1 MPGTSAREML
11 SRIPIQMANGGTV
24 NLATEAAYAN
34 SPAYKRAMEAGGEQA
49 VQDYYAN
56 LRGIADKYIAAGN
69 LPTGAEAYNIMLENG
84 ISTTDLINAG
94 IGQDVVDKIFT
105 MTEDPTITTYA
116 TPTRLESAFMSNPV
130 LRAEAAARSA
140 GGADGIASLQQQAR
154 DYLARVEE
162 GGITPEEQA
171 MLREQALEGG
181 YTFQDI
187 INAGIDPSIL
197 FNLPVKEEAPPPPP
211 PPETPL
217 VDTTPFVQTQASY
230 TAPTVYQPLPEQPDI
245 YAAGQPALDVAFRES
260 APRTAIPGMPGF
272 YEYTPAASLRPAT
285 GAGMSFR
292 PPSVTSRP
300 RSLLS
305 PTALSFGSASQDY
318 ASGLQQQDAA
328 LMRAFADAG
337 IQGGSDYYTWRNR
350 LRSGEF
356 GIGGSFDPAAF
367 QSSFSSWAASQP
379 AKATSPTA
387 QGTPLQGGYSDIA
400 ENADRFGAD
409 YGGGYAN
416 FNAAAG
422 STGPVS
428 GYTIRPVDLR
438 LPPPM
443 YAEGG
448 EVTQSRMMLEQLD
461 ADAMAQEPERQES
474 EGLLRNI
481 TRGAMDIPSSVGG
494 YLKSRSPIGTDLSF
508 GESASMVFDDLS
520 KIGGA
525 IKEAA
530 GEDPLGFA
538 AEMMP
543 IYGEYSSY
551 QQAQELSEQAD
562 QAEAAGDTESAKML
576 RQLSTVS
583 MAGAIPLLGMFARG
597 GKKFV
602 MAGARGIP
610 QIDEAGIAARI
621 AELPEPADVGG
632 YNGPEVASSLMEGDP
647 VGDLFNRE
655 IAADVDGAVAA
666 YKQIP
671 KTKGGKII
679 DADQFR
685 ELSPEYRENR
695 GLAPNV
701 HEPASALS
709 KVYFTRLL
717 DETRGQEGNWI
728 FTGGGPASGKSAA
741 VSDAMEDAAQGVVDG
756 TMGNYRK
763 VIQQVSRV
771 LEDPTKTATL
781 VYIDR
786 EPLKAFN
793 LALKRAAD
801 METELGTGRTI
812 PAKAF
817 IDMHVDSR
825 KAIREIN
832 EAFKDNPKVSLQIWD
847 NNGGYGDQFQTTID
861 TVKDFDYNDTAERIM
876 QRLEDAYENGEISE
890 NVYRGFKSGPD
901 PRATGASRQD
911 VAANS
916 RVNEELGQ
924 RATQGDAIDSPRGAL

>member
-1 MPGTSAREML
+1 MPGYSAREML

-69 LPTGAEAYNIMLENG
+69 LPTGAEAYNLMLENG

-211 PPETPL
+211 ETPL
-217 VDTTPFVQTQASY
+217 VDTTPFVQTQAPY

-245 YAAGQPALDVAFRES
+245 YAAGQPALDVAFRQS
-260 APRTAIPGMPGF
+260 APRTAIPSMPGF

-367 QSSFSSWAASQP
+367 QASFSSWAASQP
-379 AKATSPTA
+379 AKTTSPTA
-387 QGTPLQGGYSDIA
+387 QGTSLQRGYSDIA

-597 GKKFV
+597 GKKAV
-602 MAGARGIP
+602 MAGARGSMPRAGEAFNIGTMRYEEGVPVEEIRRIEAEFNQSHQSDATSP
-610 QIDEAGIAARI
+610 QKLFEMATRAD
-621 AELPEPADVGG
+621 PAFQTEMKEISDAVGG
-632 YNGPEVASSLMEGDP
+632 RYVAGPVKTVESIDAKLSRKGGTAVDIPDP
-647 VGDLFNRE
+647 IRSTIVVTTKAQSDE
-655 IAADVDGAVAA
+655 IARLITDKMPTMDGGWQRVPGSGYFDRKLNVQYTSPDGERLTAEIQLTTPEMLEAKDTFGHKLYEQERSFFEKYKSETDMPSSELEKLRQVRAEQERLYNEAA
-666 YKQIP
+666 KNIDP
-671 KTKGGKII
+671 EIKNSLVEKFAKGGYVAGK
-679 DADQFR
+679 
-685 ELSPEYRENR
+685 E
-695 GLAPNV
+695 
-701 HEPASALS
+701 
-709 KVYFTRLL
+709 
-717 DETRGQEGNWI
+717 
-728 FTGGGPASGKSAA
+728 GKS
-741 VSDAMEDAAQGVVDG
+741 
-756 TMGNYRK
+756 
-763 VIQQVSRV
+763 
-771 LEDPTKTATL
+771 
-781 VYIDR
+781 
-786 EPLKAFN
+786 
-793 LALKRAAD
+793 
-801 METELGTGRTI
+801 
-812 PAKAF
+812 
-817 IDMHVDSR
+817 
-825 KAIREIN
+825 
-832 EAFKDNPKVSLQIWD
+832 
-847 NNGGYGDQFQTTID
+847 
-861 TVKDFDYNDTAERIM
+861 
-876 QRLEDAYENGEISE
+876 
-890 NVYRGFKSGPD
+890 
-901 PRATGASRQD
+901 
-911 VAANS
+911 
-916 RVNEELGQ
+916 
-924 RATQGDAIDSPRGAL
+924 

>member
-24 NLATEAAYAN
+24 NLATEAAYSN

-211 PPETPL
+211 PPPE
-217 VDTTPFVQTQASY
+217 TPFVQTQASY

-481 TRGAMDIPSSVGG
+481 TRGARDIPSSVGG

-597 GKKFV
+597 GKKAV
-602 MAGARGIP
+602 MAGARGSMP
-610 QIDEAGIAARI
+610 RAGEAFNIGTMRYEEGVPVEEIRRI
-621 AELPEPADVGG
+621 EAEFNQSHQSDATSSQKLFEMATRADPAFQTEMKEISDAVGG
-632 YNGPEVASSLMEGDP
+632 RYVAGPVKTVESIDAKLSRKGGTAVDIPDP
-647 VGDLFNRE
+647 IRSTIVVTTKAQSDE
-655 IAADVDGAVAA
+655 IARLITDKMPTIDGGWQRVPGSGYFDRKLNVQYTSPDGERLTAEIQLTTPEMLEAKDTFGHKLYEQERSFFEKYKSETDMPSSELEKLRQVRAEQERLYNEAA
-666 YKQIP
+666 KNIDP
-671 KTKGGKII
+671 EITNSLVEKFAKGGYVAGK
-679 DADQFR
+679 
-685 ELSPEYRENR
+685 E
-695 GLAPNV
+695 
-701 HEPASALS
+701 
-709 KVYFTRLL
+709 
-717 DETRGQEGNWI
+717 
-728 FTGGGPASGKSAA
+728 GKS
-741 VSDAMEDAAQGVVDG
+741 
-756 TMGNYRK
+756 
-763 VIQQVSRV
+763 
-771 LEDPTKTATL
+771 
-781 VYIDR
+781 
-786 EPLKAFN
+786 
-793 LALKRAAD
+793 
-801 METELGTGRTI
+801 
-812 PAKAF
+812 
-817 IDMHVDSR
+817 
-825 KAIREIN
+825 
-832 EAFKDNPKVSLQIWD
+832 
-847 NNGGYGDQFQTTID
+847 
-861 TVKDFDYNDTAERIM
+861 
-876 QRLEDAYENGEISE
+876 
-890 NVYRGFKSGPD
+890 
-901 PRATGASRQD
+901 
-911 VAANS
+911 
-916 RVNEELGQ
+916 
-924 RATQGDAIDSPRGAL
+924 

>member
-11 SRIPIQMANGGTV
+11 SRIPIKMANGGTV
-24 NLATEAAYAN
+24 NLAQESALDQSA
-34 SPAYKRAMEAGGEQA
+34 AYKRALESGGLEGVQA
-49 VQDYYAN
+49 YYAN
-56 LRGIADKYIAAGN
+56 LRGLADKYMAGEDQFAGN
-69 LPTGAEAYNIMLENG
+69 QPVGAEAYNIMLEAG
-84 ISTTDLINAG
+84 ISNTDLINAG
-94 IGQDVVDKIFT
+94 VGQNVLNKIFT
-105 MTEDPTITTYA
+105 TPATGPRLDLPTTV
-116 TPTRLESAFMSNPV
+116 ESAYTANPV
-130 LRAEAAARSA
+130 LAAEVAARSA
-140 GGADGIASLQQQAR
+140 TGVDGVASLQKQGREFVANIQQ
-154 DYLARVEE
+154 D
-162 GGITPEEQA
+162 GITPAEKRL
-171 MLREQALEGG
+171 LRELALEGG
-181 YTFQDI
+181 YTLADI
-187 INAGIDPSIL
+187 QAAGVDPSIL
-197 FNLPVKEEAPPPPP
+197 FNLPVKEKAPPP

-217 VDTTPFVQTQASY
+217 VDTTPFVQTQAPY

-245 YAAGQPALDVAFRES
+245 YAAGEPALDVAFRES

-318 ASGLQQQDAA
+318 ATGIQQQDAA
-328 LMRAFADAG
+328 LARAFANAG
-337 IQGGSDYYTWRNR
+337 IQNASDYYTWRNR

-356 GIGGSFDPAAF
+356 GIGGTFDPAAF
-367 QSSFSSWAASQP
+367 ESSFSSWASSQP
-379 AKATSPTA
+379 AAGTSPTA

-494 YLKSRSPIGTDLSF
+494 YLKSRSPIGSDLSF

-543 IYGEYSSY
+543 VYGEYSSY

-597 GKKFV
+597 GKKAV
-602 MAGARGIP
+602 MAGARGSMP
-610 QIDEAGIAARI
+610 RAGEAFNIGTMRYEEGVPVEEIRRI
-621 AELPEPADVGG
+621 EAEFNQSHQSDATSSQKLFEMATRADPAFQTEMKEISDAVGG
-632 YNGPEVASSLMEGDP
+632 RYVAGPVKTVESIDAKLSRKGGTAVDIPDP
-647 VGDLFNRE
+647 IRSTIVVTTKAQSDE
-655 IAADVDGAVAA
+655 IARLITDKMPTIDGGWQRVSGSGYFDRKLNVQYTSPDGENLTAEIQLTTPEMLEAKDTFGHKLYEQERGFFERYKSETDMPSSELEKLRQVRAEQERLYNDAA
-666 YKQIP
+666 KNIDP
-671 KTKGGKII
+671 EITNSLVEKFAKGGYVAGK
-679 DADQFR
+679 
-685 ELSPEYRENR
+685 E
-695 GLAPNV
+695 
-701 HEPASALS
+701 
-709 KVYFTRLL
+709 
-717 DETRGQEGNWI
+717 
-728 FTGGGPASGKSAA
+728 GKS
-741 VSDAMEDAAQGVVDG
+741 
-756 TMGNYRK
+756 
-763 VIQQVSRV
+763 
-771 LEDPTKTATL
+771 
-781 VYIDR
+781 
-786 EPLKAFN
+786 
-793 LALKRAAD
+793 
-801 METELGTGRTI
+801 
-812 PAKAF
+812 
-817 IDMHVDSR
+817 
-825 KAIREIN
+825 
-832 EAFKDNPKVSLQIWD
+832 
-847 NNGGYGDQFQTTID
+847 
-861 TVKDFDYNDTAERIM
+861 
-876 QRLEDAYENGEISE
+876 
-890 NVYRGFKSGPD
+890 
-901 PRATGASRQD
+901 
-911 VAANS
+911 
-916 RVNEELGQ
+916 
-924 RATQGDAIDSPRGAL
+924 

>member
-1 MPGTSAREML
+1 
-11 SRIPIQMANGGTV
+11 MANGGTV
-24 NLATEAAYAN
+24 NLATESAYAN
-34 SPAYKRAMEAGGEQA
+34 SPAYKRALESGGQEGVQA
-49 VQDYYAN
+49 YYAN
-56 LRGIADKYIAAGN
+56 LRDLADKYMAGEGQFAGN
-69 LPTGAEAYNIMLENG
+69 QPVGVEAYNIMLESG
-84 ISTTDLINAG
+84 ISNTDLINAG
-94 IGQDVVDKIFT
+94 VGQDVLNKIFT
-105 MTEDPTITTYA
+105 TA
-116 TPTRLESAFMSNPV
+116 TASPAFDTPAPVESAFMTNPA
-130 LRAEAAARSA
+130 LAAEAARITAE
-140 GGADGIASLQQQAR
+140 GGDGVAALQKQGREFVANIEQ
-154 DYLARVEE
+154 
-162 GGITPEEQA
+162 GGITPAEQSL
-171 MLREQALEGG
+171 LRELALEGG
-181 YTFQDI
+181 YTLQDI
-187 INAGIDPSIL
+187 QAAGVDPSIL
-197 FNLPVKEEAPPPPP
+197 FNVPEAEKPPVAPPVVPPVAP
-211 PPETPL
+211 PV
-217 VDTTPFVQTQASY
+217 VDPFPQTQAPY

-245 YAAGQPALDVAFRES
+245 YAPGEPALDVAFRES
-260 APRTAIPGMPGF
+260 APRTAIPSMPGF

-367 QSSFSSWAASQP
+367 QASFSSWAASQP

-494 YLKSRSPIGTDLSF
+494 YLKSRSPIGSDLSF

-597 GKKFV
+597 GKKAV
-602 MAGARGIP
+602 MAGARGSMP
-610 QIDEAGIAARI
+610 RAGEAFNIGTMRYEEGVPVEEIRRI
-621 AELPEPADVGG
+621 EAEFNQSHQSDATSSQKLFEMATRADPAFQTEMKEISDAVGG
-632 YNGPEVASSLMEGDP
+632 RYVAGPVKTVESIDAKLSRKGGTAVDIPDP
-647 VGDLFNRE
+647 IRSTIVVTTKAQSDE
-655 IAADVDGAVAA
+655 IARLITDKMPTIDGGWQRVPGSGYFDRKLNVQYTSPDGERLTAEIQLTTPEMLEAKDTFGHKLYEQERSFFEKYKSETDMPSSELEKLRQVRAEQERLYNEAA
-666 YKQIP
+666 KNIDP
-671 KTKGGKII
+671 EITNSLVEKFAKGGYVAGK
-679 DADQFR
+679 
-685 ELSPEYRENR
+685 E
-695 GLAPNV
+695 
-701 HEPASALS
+701 
-709 KVYFTRLL
+709 
-717 DETRGQEGNWI
+717 
-728 FTGGGPASGKSAA
+728 GKS
-741 VSDAMEDAAQGVVDG
+741 
-756 TMGNYRK
+756 
-763 VIQQVSRV
+763 
-771 LEDPTKTATL
+771 
-781 VYIDR
+781 
-786 EPLKAFN
+786 
-793 LALKRAAD
+793 
-801 METELGTGRTI
+801 
-812 PAKAF
+812 
-817 IDMHVDSR
+817 
-825 KAIREIN
+825 
-832 EAFKDNPKVSLQIWD
+832 
-847 NNGGYGDQFQTTID
+847 
-861 TVKDFDYNDTAERIM
+861 
-876 QRLEDAYENGEISE
+876 
-890 NVYRGFKSGPD
+890 
-901 PRATGASRQD
+901 
-911 VAANS
+911 
-916 RVNEELGQ
+916 
-924 RATQGDAIDSPRGAL
+924 